1 MAVDVV
7 ILAAGQGSRMRSRQA
22 KVLHRLAGKPL
33 LGHVVDTAARFEN
46 AQITVVVGYGAEG
59 VRACFADRPINWVEQ
74 TKQLGTAHAVA
85 QALPWL
91 RAGAR
96 TLILYGDVPLIT
108 FSTLQVLVEVCDD
121 DTLALLTARV
131 SDPSGYGRVIR
142 NRYAAV
148 EAIVEDRDATPTQR
162 EINEINTGVMCVGSD
177 LLRALLPKIDNR
189 NAQGEYYL
197 TDLVG
202 LVKAAGKA
210 IRTSAPAS
218 LLEIEGVNTR
228 MQLAALERAHQ
239 KEIAASLMDQGVSFA
254 DPARFDCRG
263 RLSIGTDV
271 FIDINSVFEGEVEIG
286 SGTSIGPNC
295 SIANAVIGEGVVIKA
310 NTVIEGSI
318 DAPVIVANDVQV
330 GPFAR
335 LREGTMLAAGTRI
348 GNFVETKKARLG
360 EGSKANHLAYLG
372 DAEIGT
378 GVNIGAGTI
387 TCNYDGANKHKTR
400 IEDGAF
406 IGSNS
411 SLIAPLVI
419 GNGATVGAGS
429 AIAKS
434 VPSANLAVARS
445 AQRNIPGWKRPQKKP
460 PEGK

>member
-1 MAVDVV
+1 MVVDVV
-7 ILAAGQGSRMRSRQA
+7 ILAAGQGSRMCSKQP

-33 LGHVVDTAARFEN
+33 LGHVLDTATRFEN
-46 AQITVVVGYGAEG
+46 AQITVVIGHGAEG
-59 VRACFADRPINWVEQ
+59 VRACFADRSINWVEQ
-74 TKQLGTAHAVA
+74 TEQLGTAHAVA
-85 QALPWL
+85 QALPFL
-91 RAGAR
+91 RASAS
-96 TLILYGDVPLIT
+96 TLILYGDVPLIS
-108 FSTLQVLVEVCDD
+108 FSTLQVLVELSDD

-131 SDPSGYGRVIR
+131 GDPSGYGRIIR

-148 EAIVEDRDATPTQR
+148 EAIVEHKDATPTQR
-162 EINEINTGVMCVGSD
+162 EINEINTGVMCVNSD
-177 LLRALLPKIDNR
+177 LLHALLPNIDKG

-197 TDLVG
+197 TDLIG
-202 LVKAAGKA
+202 LVRAAGKA

-239 KEIAASLMDQGVSFA
+239 REIAASLMDQGVSFA

-263 RLSIGTDV
+263 RLRTGTDV
-271 FIDINSVFEGEVEIG
+271 FIDINSVFEGEVELG

-295 SIANAVIGEGVVIKA
+295 AIANAVIGEGVVVKA

-318 DAPVIVANDVQV
+318 NAPVVLANDVQV

-335 LREGTMLAAGTRI
+335 LREGTILAAGTRI

-372 DAEIGT
+372 DAEIGA

-387 TCNYDGANKHKTR
+387 TCNYDGVNKHKTQ

-411 SLIAPLVI
+411 SLVAPLVI
-419 GNGATVGAGS
+419 GKGATVGAGS

-434 VPSANLAVARS
+434 VPSENLAVARG
-445 AQRNIPGWKRPQKKP
+445 AQRNIPGWKRPHQKP